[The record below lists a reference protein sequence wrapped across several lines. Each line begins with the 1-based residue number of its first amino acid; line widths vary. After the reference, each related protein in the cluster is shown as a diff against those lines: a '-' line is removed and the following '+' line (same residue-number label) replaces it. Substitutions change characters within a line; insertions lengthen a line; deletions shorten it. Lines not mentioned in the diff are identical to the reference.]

1 MTSDSEGLA
10 AFLEHVA
17 QHPQLQDAV
26 AGADFAQVCA
36 IASQEGFALSRVSL
50 LRAQAQ
56 QILSMS
62 DEELELLLDGEVD
75 ELVALKEFDAYIE
88 RM

>member
-1 MTSDSEGLA
+1 MASETDGLA

-17 QHPQLQDAV
+17 QNPELQDAV
-26 AGADFAQVCA
+26 AGADFAEVCA

-62 DEELELLLDGEVD
+62 DEELELLLDGDVD
-75 ELVALKEFDAYIE
+75 ELVALKEFDAYLN